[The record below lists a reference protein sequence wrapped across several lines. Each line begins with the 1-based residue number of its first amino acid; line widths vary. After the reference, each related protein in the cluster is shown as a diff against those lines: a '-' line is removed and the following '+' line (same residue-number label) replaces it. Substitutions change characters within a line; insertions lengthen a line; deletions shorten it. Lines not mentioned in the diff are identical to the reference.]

1 MFRTLATV
9 AHDSSPVL
17 SDWTIGEL
25 LEWIGDDDAR
35 CHDATLVGLLAEID
49 EALAPRSGA
58 EASVLA
64 PTSPV
69 PLVRSLT
76 TRLRTEPAL
85 RDARVGD
92 VVEVGSP
99 HPAVIVRGDDA
110 RGAGVRGAASL
121 RAPRLRV
128 S

>member
-9 AHDSSPVL
+9 AHDCSPVL

-25 LEWIGDDDAR
+25 LEWIGEDDAR
-35 CHDATLVGLLAEID
+35 CHDATLAGVIAEID
-49 EALAPRSGA
+49 DALARRTGA

-69 PLVRSLT
+69 PLVRSLAA
-76 TRLRTEPAL
+76 RVRTDPAL
-85 RDARVGD
+85 REARVGD
-92 VVEVGSP
+92 LVEVGSP
-99 HPAVIVRGDDA
+99 HPAVIVRGDGA
-110 RGAGVRGAASL
+110 RGADVRVAASL
-121 RAPRLRV
+121 RAARLRV